1 MTYPIEIRLVGP
13 FEVAVAG
20 RPVDVSGSKQH
31 GLLALLALRRGR
43 VVGVNDLI
51 DALWGEEL
59 PAAPRNALQHHV
71 ARLRAVLGQEAIVAS
86 DDGYAL
92 VEAAVDASR
101 FEELLG
107 EARVAMRE
115 GDAAAAAES
124 IAVALDLWRGPPLN
138 GLTDTPW
145 FSVQARRLEA
155 LRVDGL
161 EEQFEAA
168 LALGEHRE
176 IVSALRTAVEEN
188 PFRERLWVQLMLA
201 LYRSGRQVDA
211 LDTFQEVRGVL
222 AENLGLE
229 PGPDLQRLQA
239 AVFAHEPAIAADRVV
254 SRRGNLPTPTT
265 SFVDRERELADV
277 VGLLRQHRLVT
288 LTGPPGVG
296 KSRLALE
303 AVRSL
308 ESESRGGVWQVDLAR
323 AGGAAGVVR
332 LVAQVV
338 GARGADPLAR
348 VIARLRDAEAILL
361 FDACEHV
368 LEEAA
373 RVASAVLAGCRDV
386 RILATSREVLHLAGE
401 SRLHVQ
407 PLPLPPPGSADAAGS
422 PAVQLFAARAQAA
435 RPGFELTPDAAR
447 LAAEITRRVDGLPLA
462 IELAAARVNVLGLV
476 ELLSIVERRV
486 PLLDER
492 AAAEP
497 RRSTLRGLVEWS
509 YEMLHTDEKTLLH
522 HVAVHRAGAS
532 RASLLAMAAKHRL
545 DEATVIYLLGA
556 LVDKSIVSVSFPDGE
571 ARYDLLDTVRDY
583 ALERLAEAGGLAAA
597 RDAHAEYFATLAEDA
612 RTGLRAL
619 EWQTWMRRLELE
631 HDNLWAALT
640 YAREAPHPPAAAR
653 LGSGLGWYFGIA
665 ERVSE
670 GRAFVEAALAS
681 ADDAPLP
688 LRVEMLAYVCYLAT
702 EEGDLKTAIEAGERG
717 LALAAAVD
725 APWETAM
732 VRLALAFAYDGA
744 GPYERA
750 VALAEEARRR
760 FDELGDSW
768 GAASSAVT
776 GALGAFRGGDIS
788 TATALIAEG
797 VRLHSDYDVGAIPA
811 ALLEA
816 LLAERRGDAEAAA
829 DAYRRALG
837 RSERVGF
844 TEHASFALSGLGSIA
859 FADGNLREAEAR
871 YRRAVTV
878 AEAASAPWL
887 LAHAKA
893 RLAQVL
899 AAVGDVEAAATLYR
913 GVIAWSEEPRQHEA
927 REALF
932 IALVGSPWTAALL
945 GLAELADARGDA
957 GVADE
962 LRARAGLVLA

>member
-1 MTYPIEIRLVGP
+1 MTHSFEIRLLGP
-13 FEVAVAG
+13 FEVAVGG
-20 RPVDVSGSKQH
+20 RPVDVSGNKRH
-31 GLLALLALRRGR
+31 GLLALLALRCGR
-43 VVGVNDLI
+43 VVGVDDLI

-71 ARLRAVLGQEAIVAS
+71 ARLRAMLGQEAIVAS

-92 VEAAVDASR
+92 VDAAVDALR

-115 GDAAAAAES
+115 GDAVAGAES
-124 IAVALDLWRGPPLN
+124 IALALDLWRGPPLH
-138 GLTDTPW
+138 GLTDKTW
-145 FSVQARRLEA
+145 FSAEARRLGV
-155 LRVDGL
+155 LRVDAL

-188 PFRERLWVQLMLA
+188 PFRERLWAQLMLA
-201 LYRSGRQVDA
+201 LYRSGRQADA
-211 LDTFQEVRGVL
+211 LDTFQEARGVL
-222 AENLGLE
+222 AEELGLE

-239 AVFAHEPAIAADRVV
+239 AILAHEPAIAAGPVV

-265 SFVDRERELADV
+265 SFVDREHELADV
-277 VGLLRQHRLVT
+277 VGLLREHRLVT

-308 ESESRGGVWQVDLAR
+308 ESELRDGVWQIELAR

-338 GARGADPLAR
+338 GARGPDPLAR

-373 RVASAVLAGCRDV
+373 RVASAVLAECRDV
-386 RILATSREVLHLAGE
+386 RILATSREVLYLAGE
-401 SRLHVQ
+401 ARLHVQ
-407 PLPLPPPGSADAAGS
+407 PLPLPRPGSADAAGS

-435 RPGFELTPDAAR
+435 RPGFDLTPDAAR
-447 LAAEITRRVDGLPLA
+447 LAAEIARRVDGLPLT
-462 IELAAARVNVLGLV
+462 IELAAARVNVLGLA
-476 ELLSIVERRV
+476 ELLSIVERRL

-492 AAAEP
+492 SAVEP
-497 RRSTLRGLVEWS
+497 SRTSLQGLLEWS
-509 YEMLHTDEKTLLH
+509 YELLHTDEKKLLH
-522 HVAVHRAGAS
+522 HVAVHRGGAS
-532 RASLLAMAAKHRL
+532 RPSLLAIAAKHGL
-545 DEATVIYLLGA
+545 DEATVTYLLGA

-583 ALERLAEAGGLAAA
+583 ALERLAEAGGLPAAHE
-597 RDAHAEYFATLAEDA
+597 AHAEYFATLAEGA

-619 EWQTWMRRLELE
+619 EWQTWMKRLELE
-631 HDNLWAALT
+631 YDNLWAALT
-640 YAREAPHPPAAAR
+640 YAREAPHPLAAAR
-653 LGSGLGWYFGIA
+653 LGGGLGWYFGTA

-681 ADDAPLP
+681 ADEAPLP
-688 LRVEMLAYVCYLAT
+688 LRVEMLAYICYLAT
-702 EEGDLKTAIEAGERG
+702 EEDDLEAAIEAGERG
-717 LALAAAVD
+717 LALAATSD
-725 APWETAM
+725 APWQTAM
-732 VRLALAFAYDGA
+732 VRLALAFAYDRA

-750 VALAEEARRR
+750 VALAEEARRG

-776 GALGAFRGGDIS
+776 GALGALRGEDIS

-797 VRLHSDYDVGAIPA
+797 VRLHGDYDVGVIPA
-811 ALLEA
+811 TLLEA

-837 RSERVGF
+837 RSERAGF

-859 FADGNLREAEAR
+859 FADGNLGEAEAR
-871 YRRAVTV
+871 YRRAVAV

-899 AAVGDVEAAATLYR
+899 AAVGDAEAAATLYR
-913 GVIAWSEEPRQHEA
+913 GVIAWSEQPRQHWA

-932 IALVGSPWTAALL
+932 IALVGSPGTAALL

-957 GVADE
+957 DAADE
-962 LRARAGLVLA
+962 LRARAGLALA